1 MPLAFHLSGEHES
14 LPLTEIESLFSAFD
28 IPLKIISF
36 LPPLLI
42 VESDF
47 FEGLRRLAFTHR
59 IVEIPRNGDFRT
71 ILDEKKSFRT
81 RCLTFTPRKEKVSLE
96 KHFADEIQGQFGGRL
111 RASMGTPQQEVFVF
125 LTLEGT
131 IVGKTVIDFTKA
143 FYRRT
148 PTRRPFFHPSTMH
161 PKLARCLINLSGARE
176 EILDPFCGSGAILIE
191 AGLMGLRA
199 NGMDISQSMLEGAKR
214 NLDFY
219 GITEYDIWRD
229 DACTF
234 SQRQFEAVVTDL
246 PYGRSTLLTDVRE
259 TLYEKFFTNLASLT
273 GNAVVVL
280 PEERD
285 DFSMFESNKK
295 FVVRVHRS
303 LNRYI
308 YILGER

>member
-14 LPLTEIESLFSAFD
+14 LPLTEIESLFSAFN

-42 VESDF
+42 VESNF

-59 IVEIPRNGDFRT
+59 IVEIPRDGDFRT
-71 ILDEKKSFRT
+71 ILDDKKSFRT
-81 RCLTFTPRKEKVSLE
+81 RCLTFAHGKEKVNLE
-96 KHFADEIQGQFGGRL
+96 KRFADEIQGQFGGRL
-111 RASMGTPQQEVFVF
+111 KASMRTPQQEIFVF
-125 LTLEGT
+125 LTQEGT
-131 IVGKTVIDFTKA
+131 VAGRTVIDFTKA
-143 FYRRT
+143 FSRRT

-161 PKLARCLINLSGARE
+161 PKLARCLVNLSGARE

-199 NGMDISQSMLEGAKR
+199 HGMDISQSMIEGVKR

-219 GITEYDIWRD
+219 GVTDYDIWRD

-234 SQRQFEAVVTDL
+234 SRRRFEAVVTDL
-246 PYGRSTLLTDVRE
+246 PYGRSTLLTDERE
-259 TLYEKFFTNLASLT
+259 TLYEKFIKNLQSMT
-273 GNAVVVL
+273 GKAVVVL
-280 PEERD
+280 PEARD
-285 DFSMFESNKK
+285 DFSMFELKKK
-295 FVVRVHRS
+295 FIVRVHRS

-308 YILGER
+308 YILEER

>member
-14 LPLTEIESLFSAFD
+14 LPLTEIESLFSAFN

-42 VESDF
+42 VESNF

-81 RCLTFTPRKEKVSLE
+81 RCLAFTHGKEKVNLE

-111 RASMGTPQQEVFVF
+111 KASMGTPQQEVFVF
-125 LTLEGT
+125 LTQEGT
-131 IVGKTVIDFTKA
+131 VAGRTVIDFTKA
-143 FYRRT
+143 FFRRT

-161 PKLARCLINLSGARE
+161 PKLARCLVNLSEARE
-176 EILDPFCGSGAILIE
+176 EILDPFCGSGAMLIE

-199 NGMDISQSMLEGAKR
+199 NGMDISQSMIEGTKR

-219 GITEYDIWRD
+219 GINDYDVWRD

-234 SQRQFEAVVTDL
+234 SQRRFEAVVTDL

-259 TLYEKFFTNLASLT
+259 TLYEKFFRNLVSMT
-273 GNAVVVL
+273 RKAVVVL

-285 DFSMFESNKK
+285 DFSRLEPKKK

-308 YILGER
+308 YILEER